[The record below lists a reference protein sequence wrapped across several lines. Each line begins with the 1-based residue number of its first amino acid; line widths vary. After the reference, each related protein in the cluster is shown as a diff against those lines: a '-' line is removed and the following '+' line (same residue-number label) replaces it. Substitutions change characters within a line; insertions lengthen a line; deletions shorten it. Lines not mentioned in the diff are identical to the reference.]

1 MVGAGTV
8 FLLFLGPVCLMVIPL
23 SLSLYLFDVL
33 APVLL
38 LGYVF
43 DDAMNGSGGGKNWGV
58 LNILENLASNDPESP
73 ECS

>member
-1 MVGAGTV
+1 MDIPGGGGGGGGGAGAL
-8 FLLFLGPVCLMVIPL
+8 FILLPPRLTI
-23 SLSLYLFDVL
+23 
-33 APVLL
+33 APAFR

-43 DDAMNGSGGGKNWGV
+43 DDAINGSGGGKNWGV